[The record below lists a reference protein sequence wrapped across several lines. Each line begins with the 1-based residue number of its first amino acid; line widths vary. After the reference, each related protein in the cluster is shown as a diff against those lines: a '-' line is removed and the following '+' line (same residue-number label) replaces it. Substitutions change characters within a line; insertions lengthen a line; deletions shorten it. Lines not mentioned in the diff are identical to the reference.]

1 VLGQMR
7 GTFAL
12 SNSIS
17 AHTFILVFVA
27 YKLGTIAIN
36 QRLRHLLP
44 KNYVGIVAF
53 MRMLQRGL
61 ILHIKMSL

>member
-17 AHTFILVFVA
+17 AHTSILVFVA
-27 YKLGTIAIN
+27 YKLGAIAIN
-36 QRLRHLLP
+36 KRLRLLLP
-44 KNYVGIVAF
+44 KNYVT
-53 MRMLQRGL
+53 
-61 ILHIKMSL
+61 SLPACWDTLRAGTNEGYFDV